1 VLNHFG
7 LNHFEQSGA
16 AVPVPDVADVRSGV
30 VYGAANAFTGT
41 AVDFAVELSSLDSI
55 NASEF
60 ETSERT
66 ALDSFYERSGVD
78 VDYVD
83 SNGAST
89 RVVALIG
96 DTREIWE
103 SDGQTRVRL
112 ELLNVM
118 VRRYNG
124 VADPVVGDGLILVAS
139 HGTRRYRLSQ
149 NPTEANGQ
157 LEWSLEFSR
166 TLSKARGGADVV
178 PYR

>member
-1 VLNHFG
+1 MNHFA
-7 LNHFEQSGA
+7 LSHFEQSGG
-16 AVPVPDVADVRSGV
+16 AVPVPAVGDVRSGV
-30 VYGAANAFTGT
+30 VYGPSNSLTGT
-41 AVDFAVELSSLDSI
+41 AVDFAAALSSLDSI
-55 NASEF
+55 NASPF

-66 ALDSFYERSGVD
+66 ALDSFYERSGVA

-83 SNGAST
+83 SEGGAT

-96 DTREIWE
+96 DTREVWE

-112 ELLNVM
+112 ELLNVL

-124 VADPVVGDGLILVAS
+124 VAAPVVGDGLIMVAS

>member
-1 VLNHFG
+1 MNHFA
-7 LNHFEQSGA
+7 LSHFEQSGG
-16 AVPVPDVADVRSGV
+16 AVPVPGVEDVRSGV
-30 VYGAANAFTGT
+30 TYGPGNSLTGT
-41 AVDFAVELSSLDSI
+41 AVGFADSLATLDSI

-83 SNGAST
+83 SEGAAT

-96 DTREIWE
+96 DTREVWD
-103 SDGQTRVRL
+103 SDGQSRVRL

-124 VADPVVGDGLILVAS
+124 VAAPVVGDGLVMVAS